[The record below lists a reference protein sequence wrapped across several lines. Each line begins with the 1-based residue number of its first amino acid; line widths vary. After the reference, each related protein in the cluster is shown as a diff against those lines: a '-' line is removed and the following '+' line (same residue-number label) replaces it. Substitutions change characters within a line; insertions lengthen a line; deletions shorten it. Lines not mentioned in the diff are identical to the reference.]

1 MSKTDARDFSVTTQS
16 PVSGDTAFA
25 VPRRTF
31 IVAAGLSGFAVA
43 SHSSSASSSGAVLSG
58 AAAAAT
64 AGRDPRRSNAG
75 LIKLLGS
82 LDGRP
87 APWWFTG
94 TIYGVQLGRAP
105 VPMVVCE
112 GCEVY
117 FPRRLP
123 NGDYLLR
130 GNTLTFFRDVR
141 SRQWLDEFANP
152 LTGRRSAIRP
162 NVLESGPESGFLYPQ
177 DGSGSYFV
185 GNMGNTGQL
194 NFKPPAPDA
203 SQPRG
208 EFRWEESGEQIFAT
222 TSRSIATPAQPW
234 LEISTN
240 FVPAKAF
247 LDPDVASAPAH
258 GTVSYLS
265 PWLKWM
271 AMDEVPGHLL
281 WHCGAHK
288 LASLEA
294 LPTEYRQRAMQL
306 GLMGVLGGPK
316 PAGGPAT

>member
-1 MSKTDARDFSVTTQS
+1 MDALS
-16 PVSGDTAFA
+16 
-25 VPRRTF
+25 RRSF
-31 IVAAGLSGFAVA
+31 IVAAGASGFVVA
-43 SHSSSASSSGAVLSG
+43 PF
-58 AAAAAT
+58 AAARRAGATTAT
-64 AGRDPRRSNAG
+64 ASGTAAADPRLSNAG
-75 LIKLLGS
+75 LLKLLGS
-82 LDGRP
+82 LDERP

-130 GNTLTFFRDVR
+130 GNTLTFFRDATT
-141 SRQWLDEFANP
+141 RQWLDEFANP
-152 LTGRRSAIRP
+152 LTGRRSEIRP
-162 NVLESGPESGFLYPQ
+162 NVLESGPGSGFLYPK

-185 GNMGNTGQL
+185 GTLGNTGQL
-194 NFKPPAPDA
+194 SFKPPAADA

-208 EFRWEESGEQIFAT
+208 DFRWENAGDHVFAT

-240 FVPAKAF
+240 FVPAKPF
-247 LDPDVASAPAH
+247 FDPSVPSVPAH

-271 AMDEVPGHLL
+271 QMDAVPGHLL
-281 WHCGAHK
+281 WHCGATK
-288 LASLEA
+288 LASLDE
-294 LPTEYRQRAMQL
+294 LPAAYRARATTL
-306 GLMGVLGGPK
+306 DLMRVLTGPT
-316 PAGGPAT
+316 AA

>member
-1 MSKTDARDFSVTTQS
+1 MESATATHDDFATPHPGSAALS
-16 PVSGDTAFA
+16 RRAF
-25 VPRRTF
+25 V
-31 IVAAGLSGFAVA
+31 VAAGACAVA
-43 SHSSSASSSGAVLSG
+43 VTSPAGRG
-58 AAAAAT
+58 AAAAAPSST
-64 AGRDPRRSNAG
+64 SGTDPRLSNAG
-75 LIKLLGS
+75 LIKLLAA
-82 LDGRP
+82 LDGRA

-94 TIYGVQLGRAP
+94 LIYGVQLGRTP

-117 FPRRLP
+117 FARRLP

-130 GNTLTFFRDVR
+130 GNTLTFFRDAGTR
-141 SRQWLDEFANP
+141 EWLDEFRNP
-152 LTGRRSAIRP
+152 LTDRRSEIRP
-162 NVLESGPESGFLYPQ
+162 NVLESGAESGFLYPK

-185 GNMGNTGQL
+185 GSMGNTGQL

-208 EFRWEESGEQIFAT
+208 EFRWEESGDQVFAT

-240 FVPAKAF
+240 FVPARPF
-247 LDPDVASAPAH
+247 FDPAVASVPAH

-271 AMDEVPGHLL
+271 QMDEVPGHLL
-281 WHCGAHK
+281 WHCGANK
-288 LASLEA
+288 LGSIDE
-294 LPTEYRQRAMQL
+294 LPAAYRQRAEKL
-306 GLMGVLGGPK
+306 ELMRVLSGP
-316 PAGGPAT
+316 

>member
-1 MSKTDARDFSVTTQS
+1 MAGENRFGWAAGES
-16 PVSGDTAFA
+16 PLS
-25 VPRRTF
+25 RRSF
-31 IVAAGLSGFAVA
+31 VVAAGLAGFASGLPA
-43 SHSSSASSSGAVLSG
+43 SAKGD
-58 AAAAAT
+58 
-64 AGRDPRRSNAG
+64 DPRQSNAG

-82 LDGRP
+82 LDER
-87 APWWFTG
+87 ATPWWFTG
-94 TIYGVQLGRAP
+94 TIYGVPPGRAP

-117 FPRRLP
+117 YPRRLP

-130 GNTLTFFRDVR
+130 GNTLTFFRDATT
-141 SRQWLDEFANP
+141 RQWLDEFANP
-152 LTGRRSAIRP
+152 LTSRRSPIRP
-162 NVLESGPESGFLYPQ
+162 NVLESGPESGFLYPK

-194 NFKPPAPDA
+194 SFKPPAPDA

-208 EFRWEESGEQIFAT
+208 EFRWEETGDQVFAT

-240 FVPAKAF
+240 FAPTRAF
-247 LDPDVASAPAH
+247 LDPDLASAPAH

-271 AMDEVPGHLL
+271 QMDEVQGHLL
-281 WHCGAHK
+281 WHCGANK
-288 LASLEA
+288 LASLDE
-294 LPTEYRQRAMQL
+294 LPSGYRQRATQL
-306 GLMGVLGGPK
+306 ELMTVLAGPRNS
-316 PAGGPAT
+316 

>member
-1 MSKTDARDFSVTTQS
+1 MESASSIRATPAAS
-16 PVSGDTAFA
+16 PLGTAA
-25 VPRRTF
+25 LSRRRF
-31 IVAAGLSGFAVA
+31 VVAAGACGIAVA
-43 SHSSSASSSGAVLSG
+43 PL
-58 AAAAAT
+58 AAPLADAAT
-64 AGRDPRRSNAG
+64 AAASRARGADPRLSNAG
-75 LIKLLGS
+75 LIKLLAS
-82 LDGRP
+82 LDGRA

-94 TIYGVQLGRAP
+94 LIYGVQLGRAP

-117 FPRRLP
+117 FARRLP

-130 GNTLTFFRDVR
+130 GNTLTFFRDATT
-141 SRQWLDEFANP
+141 RQWLDEFRNP
-152 LTGRRSAIRP
+152 LTDRRSEIRP
-162 NVLESGPESGFLYPQ
+162 NVLESGAESGFLYPQ

-185 GNMGNTGQL
+185 GSMGNTGQL

-208 EFRWEESGEQIFAT
+208 EFRWEETGDQVFAT

-240 FVPAKAF
+240 FVPARPF
-247 LDPDVASAPAH
+247 FDPAVVSVPAH

-271 AMDEVPGHLL
+271 QMDEVQGHLL
-281 WHCGAHK
+281 WHCGANK
-288 LASLEA
+288 LGSIDE
-294 LPTEYRQRAMQL
+294 LPAEYRQRAEKHD
-306 GLMGVLGGPK
+306 LMRVLAGP
-316 PAGGPAT
+316 

>member
-1 MSKTDARDFSVTTQS
+1 MTDRCHADPTTRAGEPDAARRRFVVT
-16 PVSGDTAFA
+16 
-25 VPRRTF
+25 
-31 IVAAGLSGFAVA
+31 AGLAVTVLPIV
-43 SHSSSASSSGAVLSG
+43 GART

-64 AGRDPRRSNAG
+64 TAGAGAADPRRSNIG
-75 LIKLLGS
+75 LVKMLAA
-82 LDGRP
+82 LDGAP

-94 TIYGVQLGRAP
+94 TLYGVPPGKAP

-117 FPRRLP
+117 FARRLP

-130 GNTLTFFRDVR
+130 GNTLTFFRDVATR
-141 SRQWLDEFANP
+141 RWLDVFDNP
-152 LTGRRSAIRP
+152 LTGRRSEIRA
-162 NVLESGPESGFLYPQ
+162 NVLESGADSGFLYPA

-185 GNMGNTGQL
+185 GAMGKTGQL
-194 NFKPPAPDA
+194 NFKPPPPDA

-208 EFRWEESGEQIFAT
+208 ELRWEESGDQVFAT
-222 TSRSIATPAQPW
+222 ASRSIATPAQPW

-240 FVPAKAF
+240 FVPAAAF
-247 LDPDVASAPAH
+247 FDPGVAAAPAH

-281 WHCGAHK
+281 WHCGAAK
-288 LASLEA
+288 LKSLDA
-294 LPTEYRQRAMQL
+294 LPAEYRRRADQA
-306 GLMGVLGGPK
+306 GLTRTLSGP
-316 PAGGPAT
+316 

>member
-1 MSKTDARDFSVTTQS
+1 MSSQKPDQATSAALPEGAIT
-16 PVSGDTAFA
+16 
-25 VPRRTF
+25 RRSF
-31 IVAAGLSGFAVA
+31 IVAAGASGFATA
-43 SHSSSASSSGAVLSG
+43 PFAASG
-58 AAAAAT
+58 AAGAST
-64 AGRDPRRSNAG
+64 DPRLSNAG
-75 LIKLLGS
+75 LLKLLGS
-82 LDGRP
+82 LDARP

-94 TIYGVQLGRAP
+94 IIYAVQLARAP

-130 GNTLTFFRDVR
+130 GNTLTFFRDATK
-141 SRQWLDEFANP
+141 RQWLDEFANP
-152 LTGRRSAIRP
+152 LTARRSEIRP
-162 NVLESGPESGFLYPQ
+162 NVLESGPESGFLYPK

-185 GNMGNTGQL
+185 GSMGNTGQL
-194 NFKPPAPDA
+194 NFKAPAPDA

-208 EFRWEESGEQIFAT
+208 EFRWEESGDQVFAT

-240 FVPAKAF
+240 FVPAKPF
-247 LDPDVASAPAH
+247 FDPSVPSVPAH

-271 AMDEVPGHLL
+271 QMDEVPGHLL
-281 WHCGAHK
+281 WHCGANK
-288 LASLEA
+288 LASLDE
-294 LPTEYRQRAMQL
+294 LPAAYRERATKRD
-306 GLMGVLGGPK
+306 LMRVLAGPSSAPVGSLRK
-316 PAGGPAT
+316 